1 MTLEEKLKKMTIA
14 QAKTKEAYDN
24 LQKRYSALKEQLE
37 ILKRDTQVPHPPSTV
52 LPKEEKEVV
61 TLYTGISLFQLIVS
75 MIIAFF
81 VGILFSHKF
90 LFIVC

>member
-37 ILKRDTQVPHPPSTV
+37 ILKRDTQVPHSPSTV

-75 MIIAFF
+75 MIIVFF

>member
-1 MTLEEKLKKMTIA
+1 MTIA

-37 ILKRDTQVPHPPSTV
+37 ILKRDTQVPHSPSTV

-81 VGILFSHKF
+81 VGIRFSQKF
-90 LFIVC
+90 LVIVC